1 MTPKKES
8 PSHKGSTDRVG
19 RRACGCGKG
28 SKLIMKMNLGSIV
41 VGLLLRHR
49 PAMRGGDGE
58 GRDIVQAKKSS
69 KKFNFAKNQWGKK
82 VKIKNNFDCPP
93 PAPPLLPAPV
103 A

>member
-49 PAMRGGDGE
+49 PAMRGGDEDGE
-58 GRDIVQAKKSS
+58 GRGHCAGQKVIKEIQFRKESMGEKKSKN
-69 KKFNFAKNQWGKK
+69 KK
-82 VKIKNNFDCPP
+82 
-93 PAPPLLPAPV
+93 
-103 A
+103 